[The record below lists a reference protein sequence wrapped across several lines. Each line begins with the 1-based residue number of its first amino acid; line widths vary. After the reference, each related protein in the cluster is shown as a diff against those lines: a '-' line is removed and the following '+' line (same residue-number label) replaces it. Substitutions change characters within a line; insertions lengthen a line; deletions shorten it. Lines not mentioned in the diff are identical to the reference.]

1 MLFLRRLRSDITRMT
16 SQMEDTRS
24 GVDVIRTTLKSTNDD
39 VVTMSTSFTE
49 FIAHFDNYSV
59 AVASNFTTL
68 TGEMLTSITTTNAL
82 SKKVSFYNS
91 EFQSST
97 KELSTKLNA
106 ADTGLNQFKNF
117 SLQKFE
123 KLEKIVDSLDF
134 KMVNRTTMELLM
146 GQISQ
151 EILDVGTLAAANI
164 SSVETDMQQLTL
176 TMQDGMKNASSS
188 LESAFDLLKMKTKG
202 LEDDVA
208 ELKNTDA
215 TLRNDLMAVS
225 GSLEHLAGTH
235 EDRWRNND
243 LSWVKNAASL
253 TELTGAVD
261 TLEEKIGVLEMLAPF
276 LHHVNSSTI
285 SSIETLRSNIT
296 NLGLISETLKAGVS
310 KLESVITILD
320 MNTFAV
326 SNSTTTLKK
335 KTQTIESRVDKLQSE
350 ANEFLTGFAKLV
362 DVQGSI
368 LQNVFAILYYSS
380 LNSGNI
386 YGII

>member
-1 MLFLRRLRSDITRMT
+1 MT
-16 SQMEDTRS
+16 SQMEETRG

-386 YGII
+386 YGIIWVTLTSWACSI

>member
-1 MLFLRRLRSDITRMT
+1 MT

-368 LQNVFAILYYSS
+368 LQNVCAILYYSS

>member
-1 MLFLRRLRSDITRMT
+1 MT
-16 SQMEDTRS
+16 SQMEETRG

-368 LQNVFAILYYSS
+368 LQNVCAILYYSS

>member
-1 MLFLRRLRSDITRMT
+1 MLFLRRLRSDISRMT
-16 SQMEDTRS
+16 SQMEETRG

>member
-16 SQMEDTRS
+16 SQMEETRG

-68 TGEMLTSITTTNAL
+68 TGEMLTSITTTNTL

>member
-1 MLFLRRLRSDITRMT
+1 MT
-16 SQMEDTRS
+16 SQMEETRG

>member
-1 MLFLRRLRSDITRMT
+1 MT

-261 TLEEKIGVLEMLAPF
+261 TLEEKIGVLEMFAPF

>member
-1 MLFLRRLRSDITRMT
+1 
-16 SQMEDTRS
+16 
-24 GVDVIRTTLKSTNDD
+24 
-39 VVTMSTSFTE
+39 
-49 FIAHFDNYSV
+49 
-59 AVASNFTTL
+59 
-68 TGEMLTSITTTNAL
+68 
-82 SKKVSFYNS
+82 
-91 EFQSST
+91 
-97 KELSTKLNA
+97 
-106 ADTGLNQFKNF
+106 
-117 SLQKFE
+117 
-123 KLEKIVDSLDF
+123 
-134 KMVNRTTMELLM
+134 M

-368 LQNVFAILYYSS
+368 LQNDFAILYYSS

>member
-1 MLFLRRLRSDITRMT
+1 MT

>member
-1 MLFLRRLRSDITRMT
+1 MT
-16 SQMEDTRS
+16 SQMEETRG

-386 YGII
+386 YGIIWVTLTSWACYI